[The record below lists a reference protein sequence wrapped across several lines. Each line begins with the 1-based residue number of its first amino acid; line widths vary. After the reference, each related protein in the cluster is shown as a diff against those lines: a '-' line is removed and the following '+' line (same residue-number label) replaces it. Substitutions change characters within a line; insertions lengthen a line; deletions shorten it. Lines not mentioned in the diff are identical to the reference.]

1 MEDNLKYFQ
10 PEISDIRV
18 GYECELL
25 WNQNMLPE
33 DSWYNIK
40 VWEDGTEEFDIID
53 WIGKIENSKLR
64 VPYLTQEQIES
75 CGFTLKAKSID
86 SWFEINE
93 DKRFDTDLQ
102 NFGGYKCY
110 NVFLNY
116 GFHDHMLKIKGDFT
130 GGSKFDG
137 AETLFEGECKCIN
150 ELRQILKQIH
160 ITPFYG

>member
-18 GYECELL
+18 GYECEIQDIMPVEWKKEIICKFHRL
-25 WNQNMLPE
+25 E
-33 DSWYNIK
+33 DL
-40 VWEDGTEEFDIID
+40 
-53 WIGKIENSKLR
+53 SKWVDRNEIR
-64 VPYLTQEQIES
+64 VPYLTKEQIES
-75 CGFTLKAKSID
+75 CGFILKAKSID
-86 SWFEINE
+86 HWFEINE
-93 DKRFDTDLQ
+93 DKRFGTGLQ

-116 GFHDHMLKIKGDFT
+116 GFRDHKLKIKGDFT
-130 GGSKFDG
+130 GGEKFDK

-160 ITPFYG
+160 ITPFYGE